1 MDSNKLQEIRDKLN
15 IMIENGSGAA
25 EILQVSVELD
35 KLIEIYMEEKA
46 IKNCK

>member
-15 IMIENGSGAA
+15 NMIENGSGAT